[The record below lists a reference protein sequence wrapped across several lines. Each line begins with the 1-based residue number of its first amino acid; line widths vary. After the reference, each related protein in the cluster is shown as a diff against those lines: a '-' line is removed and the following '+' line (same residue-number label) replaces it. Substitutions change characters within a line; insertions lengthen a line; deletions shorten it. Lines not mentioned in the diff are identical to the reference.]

1 MKKLQRTLSLPGA
14 IAVSVGG
21 MLSGIFVLP
30 GLAVGITGSSVWLA
44 FLVAALCILPAVLSK
59 SELATAMPKSGGTYV
74 YIERAFGPLFGTIAG
89 IGLWLS
95 LLLKSA
101 FSLVGLSFYLY
112 VLIEVDESYTK
123 YIALLALLFILLL
136 NVFGVKKVEKT
147 QLIIV
152 TISVLS
158 LITIVFFGFNS
169 FDSKLMEPVF
179 SEGGSGFIAG
189 VAFLYISYAGV
200 TKIAAVAG
208 EIKNPEKNL
217 PRTMIISLLL
227 ITTVYVLVAMVL
239 VGNVDQVT
247 LSTDIKPIHTLF
259 QTIGGDYFGYFA
271 AVVGVITLM
280 SMANSGVLA
289 SSRFPFAMAKDKMM
303 PGFLGLVNSKFMTP
317 VAAILTTSLL
327 IGLAIVYLDV
337 IKIAKLA
344 SAFKVLMFIFNELS
358 VIVLRETNAQWYKPS
373 FRSPLY
379 PYVQLFGILS
389 GIVLL
394 AFLGIMPIVSVFG
407 VFALGFII
415 FLIYGR
421 NSDRSGVISNYGILS
436 FLFKGS
442 SSSKSSSSNKAD
454 NYEEMTDAD
463 AEIVV
468 PLLGDETSTEML
480 VEIAASINDK
490 SKLNTVNLIEIPN
503 QTFLEAID
511 IDSPISDSKKRRV
524 LALKKTKQIDVS
536 YESLTT
542 HDVANSINNIT
553 GQSACKWLVM
563 EWDGR
568 ESSGIFVG
576 NPIGWL
582 LRNVNSSLALFKDN
596 GIRSFS
602 RVLIAIRPGRRN
614 KRFID
619 VADKICRH
627 FGASLTLLNIVSEND
642 SNQKIKRTEKS
653 SIELISET
661 KSKSVVK
668 IIKSNNPVEAISEE
682 SASYDLLILGTP
694 EKDNWISVLFGAGED
709 RFVKKAACS
718 VLRLTIK

>member
-1 MKKLQRTLSLPGA
+1 MPGA
-14 IAVSVGG
+14 IAVSIGG

-112 VLIEVDESYTK
+112 VLVEVDESFTK
-123 YIALLALLFILLL
+123 YIALLALLLIVVL

-152 TISVLS
+152 SVSVLS
-158 LITIVFFGFNS
+158 LIAVVFLGFNT
-169 FDSKLMEPVF
+169 FDAALMAPAF
-179 SEGGSGFIAG
+179 SSGGSGFIAG

-217 PRTMIISLLL
+217 PRTMIVSLVL
-227 ITTVYVLVAMVL
+227 ITSVYVFVALVL
-239 VGNVDQVT
+239 VGNVEAGV

-259 QTIGGDYFGYFA
+259 LSVGGKYFGYFG
-271 AVVGVITLM
+271 AVVGVVTLM

-303 PGFLGLVNSKFMTP
+303 PQFLGVVNSRFMTP
-317 VAAILTTSLL
+317 VLAIITTSLL
-327 IGLAIVYLDV
+327 IGFAILFLDV

-373 FRSPLY
+373 FKSPFY
-379 PYVQLFGILS
+379 PYVQLFGIIS
-389 GIVLL
+389 GVVLL
-394 AFLGIMPIVSVFG
+394 SFLGIMPLISVFG
-407 VFALGFII
+407 VFVLGFII
-415 FLIYGR
+415 FLIYGKQ
-421 NSDRSGVISNYGILS
+421 SDRSGVISNYGILS

-442 SSSKSSSSNKAD
+442 FANKNTINQKND
-454 NYEEMTDAD
+454 FFDEITSAD

-468 PLLGDETSTEML
+468 PLLGEETSTEML
-480 VEIAASINDK
+480 VEVASSINDK
-490 SKLNTVNLIEIPN
+490 SKINTINLIEIPN

-511 IDSPISDSKKRRV
+511 TESPISESRKRRV
-524 LALKKTKQIDVS
+524 LALKKTKGINVS

-553 GQSACKWLVM
+553 GQNNCKWLVM

-596 GIRSFS
+596 GIRGFS
-602 RVLIAIRPGRRN
+602 KVLIALRPGRKN
-614 KRFID
+614 KNFIT
-619 VADKICRH
+619 VADKICCH
-627 FGASLTLLNIVSEND
+627 FDASLTLLNIVSASE
-642 SNQKIKRTEKS
+642 KKHKVKRIES
-653 SIELISET
+653 SSKELISNT
-661 KSKSVVK
+661 QCVSNMK
-668 IIKSNNPVEAISEE
+668 IIESNSPVEAVSEE
-682 SASYDLLILGTP
+682 SAGYDLLILGTP
-694 EKDNWISVLFGAGED
+694 EKDNWIRVLFGTGED

-718 VLRLTIK
+718 VLRLTLK

>member
-227 ITTVYVLVAMVL
+227 ITTVYVLVALVL
-239 VGNVDQVT
+239 VGSVDQSV

-271 AVVGVITLM
+271 AAVGVITLM

-303 PGFLGLVNSKFMTP
+303 PSFLGLVNSKFMTP

-379 PYVQLFGILS
+379 PYVQLFGIVS

-415 FLIYGR
+415 FLVYGR

-436 FLFKGS
+436 FLFRGS

-454 NYEEMTDAD
+454 NYEEMTDVD

-511 IDSPISDSKKRRV
+511 IGSPISESKKRRV

-602 RVLIAIRPGRRN
+602 RVLIALRPGRRN
-614 KRFID
+614 KCFID

-627 FGASLTLLNIVSEND
+627 FGASLTLLNIVSESD
-642 SNQKIKRTEKS
+642 SNQKIKRIEKGS
-653 SIELISET
+653 SELISET

>member
-227 ITTVYVLVAMVL
+227 ITTVYVLVALVL
-239 VGNVDQVT
+239 VGSVDQSV

-271 AVVGVITLM
+271 AAVGVITLM

-303 PGFLGLVNSKFMTP
+303 PSFLGLVNSKFMTP

-379 PYVQLFGILS
+379 PYVQLFGIVS

-415 FLIYGR
+415 FLVYGR

-436 FLFKGS
+436 FLFRGS

-454 NYEEMTDAD
+454 NYEEMTDVD

-511 IDSPISDSKKRRV
+511 IGSPISESKKRRV

-602 RVLIAIRPGRRN
+602 RVLIALRPGRRN

-627 FGASLTLLNIVSEND
+627 FGASLTLLNIVSESD
-642 SNQKIKRTEKS
+642 SNQKIKRIEKGS
-653 SIELISET
+653 SELISET